1 MSSQYLRIIYSAVGS
16 GECQMRAD
24 TLSSGRTVDDSWD
37 ESEDCQQNVDEKVG
51 SAS

>member
-1 MSSQYLRIIYSAVGS
+1 MVNVLSVFENNIECC

-24 TLSSGRTVDDSWD
+24 TLSSGPTVDDSWD